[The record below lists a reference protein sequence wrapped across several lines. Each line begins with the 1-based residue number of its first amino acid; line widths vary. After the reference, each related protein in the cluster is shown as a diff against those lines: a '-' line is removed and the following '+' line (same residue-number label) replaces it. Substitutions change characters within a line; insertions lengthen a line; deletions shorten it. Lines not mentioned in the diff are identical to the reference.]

1 VSLGD
6 LIKRHPLGDVGPDV
20 VSVRRA
26 EFPLVGEYMAGS
38 FATTARGQG
47 CTLVS
52 GTLQA
57 GQQPR
62 WPIGLTVTGQV
73 RRRCR
78 CGSPSCIAAR
88 SPFSG

>member
-6 LIKRHPLGDVGPDV
+6 LIKRYPLGDVGPDV

-38 FATTARGQG
+38 FATTAHGQG

-57 GQQPR
+57 EQQPR
-62 WPIGLTVTGQV
+62 
-73 RRRCR
+73 
-78 CGSPSCIAAR
+78 
-88 SPFSG
+88 